1 MHTIPTAIRQDGMPA
16 RTPGTFLQTWGFRR
30 GLVVVAKP
38 DLDTVGINRVVEN
51 DLEPLTPKGESF
63 PLLVLVSAVRLAN
76 APITDVSITP
86 KCFSHNAAPDVLSG
100 CHCDGCRSSQA
111 SVIDV
116 GVDVDVEKFM
126 EDGRGGKKG
135 LPVAVVAVDVAD
147 VNVDDIIDGGSWVVK
162 VCNPLNLVVCA
173 IELEFGL
180 ACRL

>member
-16 RTPGTFLQTWGFRR
+16 RTPGTVFQTWGFRR
-30 GLVVVAKP
+30 GLVAKLNP

-51 DLEPLTPKGESF
+51 DLEPLTPGDSI
-63 PLLVLVSAVRLAN
+63 PLLIVLVFAVDVRLAN
-76 APITDVSITP
+76 APITDESARPCVE
-86 KCFSHNAAPDVLSG
+86 HNAAPDVLSG

-135 LPVAVVAVDVAD
+135 LPVAVVVVDVADD
-147 VNVDDIIDGGSWVVK
+147 VNVDDIVDGGSWVVK
-162 VCNPLNLVVCA
+162 VCNPLNLVLCA
-173 IELEFGL
+173 MELVF
-180 ACRL
+180 